1 MFFVMCFAASLLRLI
16 EGSEREL
23 HRAVGSSSLYP
34 SWEHMCPG
42 SSTCCAAWR
51 TKVGLSE
58 LKRDQM
64 LWNLDH
70 IDSVHRN
77 IPTTSSTRAKL
88 CSFRS
93 ELKRSRRLPE
103 RLAHDDLEPTYSC
116 STLER
121 VPYVSGDGPK
131 FLCGLDVVGSDEGDC
146 LVFSLGS
153 NADTQF
159 ENAVHKRRP
168 KCAIHTFDPTLDDQK
183 KRFVRKEQ
191 ERGILRFHEVGGG
204 GESRSHPFP
213 VESVESLLSR
223 VLPNQTT
230 RSVASTTIDLLKMD
244 IEGFEYETISK
255 ALRNCNTRGA
265 PIFDQLAVEV
275 HGTNKARINNF
286 AKLLLLCGYQ
296 LVSKERNHWG
306 AEGYQ
311 NVEYTFINE
320 RQAWKEFLLQN
331 PCCA

>member
-1 MFFVMCFAASLLRLI
+1 
-16 EGSEREL
+16 
-23 HRAVGSSSLYP
+23 
-34 SWEHMCPG
+34 
-42 SSTCCAAWR
+42 
-51 TKVGLSE
+51 
-58 LKRDQM
+58 
-64 LWNLDH
+64 
-70 IDSVHRN
+70 
-77 IPTTSSTRAKL
+77 
-88 CSFRS
+88 
-93 ELKRSRRLPE
+93 
-103 RLAHDDLEPTYSC
+103 
-116 STLER
+116 
-121 VPYVSGDGPK
+121 
-131 FLCGLDVVGSDEGDC
+131 
-146 LVFSLGS
+146 
-153 NADTQF
+153 
-159 ENAVHKRRP
+159 
-168 KCAIHTFDPTLDDQK
+168 
-183 KRFVRKEQ
+183 VRKEQ